1 MGNTTSEVASG
12 VKAQINSGGQGPELY
27 RFADLTV
34 RQHAMVCEIGFFSRA
49 VENSSMSCVWQI
61 ARKITHKSMR

>member
-12 VKAQINSGGQGPELY
+12 VKAQVNSGGQGPELY

-34 RQHAMVCEIGFFSRA
+34 NNSNTKTSVRKLKDFKLDSR
-49 VENSSMSCVWQI
+49 VEE
-61 ARKITHKSMR
+61 K